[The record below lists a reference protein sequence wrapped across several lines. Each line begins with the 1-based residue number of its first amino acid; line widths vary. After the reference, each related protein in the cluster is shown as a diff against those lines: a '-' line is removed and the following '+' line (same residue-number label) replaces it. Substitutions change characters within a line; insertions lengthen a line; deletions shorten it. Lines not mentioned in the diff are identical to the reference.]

1 MTIISLEAL
10 AIIPGAKVLIYNYY
24 FEYYICYEKRVKE
37 LLAQFNLAADY
48 VNAKRYQLSTWPL
61 AIAPRP
67 WAFTIRVMLHQWRD
81 TMENDARLRLAVG
94 RLHGLLHSDPPALV
108 RQQPGFSSTL
118 IRRWR
123 VSSSAWQDRARTV
136 DKRLRRSV
144 GLQLRLGKLFLTFRT
159 WHSVTSGS
167 AFDITSWEWKGSWTT
182 AYPLVTILRKGM
194 RPDDQGRMQS
204 QFKCRLR
211 FD

>member
-1 MTIISLEAL
+1 MEPARLHDDAFISRLVVVPNFDTGHERVAHVKSPGHPVTIISLEAL

-24 FEYYICYEKRVKE
+24 FEYYICYERRVKE

-81 TMENDARLRLAVG
+81 TMENNARLRLAVD

-123 VSSSAWQDRARTV
+123 VSSSA
-136 DKRLRRSV
+136 
-144 GLQLRLGKLFLTFRT
+144 
-159 WHSVTSGS
+159 
-167 AFDITSWEWKGSWTT
+167 
-182 AYPLVTILRKGM
+182 
-194 RPDDQGRMQS
+194 
-204 QFKCRLR
+204 
-211 FD
+211 